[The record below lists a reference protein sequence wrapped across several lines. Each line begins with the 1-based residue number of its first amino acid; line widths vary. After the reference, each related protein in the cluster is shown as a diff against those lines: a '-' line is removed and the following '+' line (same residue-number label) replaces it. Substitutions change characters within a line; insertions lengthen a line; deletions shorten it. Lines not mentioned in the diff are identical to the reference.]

1 MFEETKIQL
10 KDWNSTTHNVE
21 PTGET
26 ISIYTISKSMTL
38 DNFTRFFDEFLN
50 LGAKDFQDG
59 KQVGLKLR
67 FTHRSLQRLAICFA
81 FGIIV
86 GLSQQEYT
94 DPRNETAIQTA
105 RKVKEMIDQGEL
117 PFGLYI

>member
-10 KDWNSTTHNVE
+10 KAWNSNTNNIE
-21 PTGET
+21 PTGEV

-38 DNFTRFFDEFLN
+38 DNFTKIFDEFLN
-50 LGAKDFQDG
+50 VGAKDFQDG

-67 FTHRSLQRLAICFA
+67 FTHRTLQRLAICFA
-81 FGIIV
+81 MGIIV
-86 GLSQQEYT
+86 GLSEQEYT
-94 DPRNETAIQTA
+94 DPRNEVAIQTA
-105 RKVKEMIDQGEL
+105 RKVKAMIDQGEL

>member
-1 MFEETKIQL
+1 MFEETKILL
-10 KDWNSTTHNVE
+10 KEWNSSTKDIE
-21 PTGET
+21 PTGES

-38 DNFTRFFDEFLN
+38 DNFSKFFDEFLN

-81 FGIIV
+81 FGIIA
-86 GLSQQEYT
+86 GLSQQEFT

-105 RKVKEMIDQGEL
+105 KKIKTMIDLGEL

>member
-1 MFEETKIQL
+1 M
-10 KDWNSTTHNVE
+10 KDWNSVTNHVE

-38 DNFTRFFDEFLN
+38 DNFVRFFDEFLN

-59 KQVGLKLR
+59 KEVGLKLR
-67 FTHRSLQRLAICFA
+67 FTHRTLQRLAICFA

-94 DPRNETAIQTA
+94 DARNATAILTA
-105 RKVKEMIDQGEL
+105 RKVKNLIDQGEL
-117 PFGLYI
+117 PFGHYI